1 MKTSALKILT
11 GVLGLVMSSS
21 VLVGCADGADFT
33 DARAIQ
39 ARDAKALEDLYSGVQ
54 GTWEGTVSNP
64 ATGLKAFHG
73 ELKLYVIYVQD
84 GVNADG
90 SPKLRPTLRGRFR
103 PRDFD
108 TETDMMELGGD
119 FDRTGRLLL
128 VALKPLMAAGSKDE
142 PVVDGGVRTLV
153 VRGTI
158 QSGVA
163 TLELTRQGGV
173 WGVFEAR
180 RTSSDASAPATGLE
194 REIRERALRRYLE
207 IEGTYSGIVKTTDGN
222 DYRIEIVVTV
232 VERPGLV
239 APAVRAQYK
248 RLDAPPGTLEW
259 SMVVS
264 YDSQTREVMM
274 REDQSVGSTVPGGM
288 LLSITGY
295 VSDVVSDRVIDATI
309 TGRSGV
315 IGTVRAVRKK

>member
-90 SPKLRPTLRGRFR
+90 SAKLRPTLRGRFQ

-108 TETDMMELGGD
+108 TETDSMELGGD

-128 VALKPLMAAGSKDE
+128 VAQKSLIT
-142 PVVDGGVRTLV
+142 GGDVRTLV
-153 VRGTI
+153 VRGSI

-173 WGVFEAR
+173 WGFLEAR
-180 RTSSDASAPATGLE
+180 RTSTDASAPATGLE
-194 REIRERALRRYLE
+194 RELRERALRRYRE
-207 IEGTYSGIVKTTDGN
+207 IEGSYSGIVKTVDGN
-222 DYRIEIVVTV
+222 DYRIEIVITV
-232 VERPGLV
+232 VERPGTV
-239 APAVRAQYK
+239 APAVRAQYR

-259 SMVVS
+259 SMSVS
-264 YDSQTREVMM
+264 YDSQTREIVM

-288 LLSITGY
+288 LLSITG
-295 VSDVVSDRVIDATI
+295 DVGDVASDRVIDATI

>member
-1 MKTSALKILT
+1 MKTSSFKFLT
-11 GVLGLVMSSS
+11 GAVALVIAGFT
-21 VLVGCADGADFT
+21 LVGCADGADFT
-33 DARAIQ
+33 DTRAVQ

-54 GTWEGTVSNP
+54 GTWEGTVSNA
-64 ATGLKAFHG
+64 ATGLKPFQG

-90 SPKLRPTLRGRFR
+90 SPKLRPTLRGRFQ

-108 TETDMMELGGD
+108 TETDAMELGGD

-128 VALKPLMAAGSKDE
+128 VAQKSLIAGGD
-142 PVVDGGVRTLV
+142 VRTLV
-153 VRGTI
+153 VRGSI

-173 WGVFEAR
+173 WGVLEAR

-194 REIRERALRRYLE
+194 RELRERALRRYRE
-207 IEGTYSGIVKTTDGN
+207 IEGSYTGIVKTADGN
-222 DYRIEIVVTV
+222 DYRVEIVITV
-232 VERPGLV
+232 VERPGTV

-259 SMVVS
+259 SMSVF
-264 YDSQTREVMM
+264 YDSQTREVVM
-274 REDQSVGSTVPGGM
+274 REDQTVGSTVPGGM

-295 VSDVVSDRVIDATI
+295 VNDVATDRVLDATI

-315 IGTVRAVRKK
+315 IGTIRALRKK

>member
-90 SPKLRPTLRGRFR
+90 SAKLRPTLRGRFQ

-108 TETDMMELGGD
+108 TETDSMELGGD

-128 VALKPLMAAGSKDE
+128 VAQKSLIT
-142 PVVDGGVRTLV
+142 GGDVRTLV
-153 VRGTI
+153 VRGSI

-173 WGVFEAR
+173 WGVLEAR
-180 RTSSDASAPATGLE
+180 RTSTDASAPATGLE
-194 REIRERALRRYLE
+194 RELRERALRRYRE
-207 IEGTYSGIVKTTDGN
+207 IEGSYSGIVKTVDGN
-222 DYRIEIVVTV
+222 DYRIEIVITV
-232 VERPGLV
+232 VERPGTV
-239 APAVRAQYK
+239 APAVRAQYR

-259 SMVVS
+259 SMSVS
-264 YDSQTREVMM
+264 YDSQTREIVM

-288 LLSITGY
+288 LLSITG
-295 VSDVVSDRVIDATI
+295 DVGDVASDRVIDATI

>member
-1 MKTSALKILT
+1 MKALSLKNLT
-11 GVLGLVMSSS
+11 GFFAAVMG
-21 VLVGCADGADFT
+21 VALVGCADGVDFT
-33 DARAIQ
+33 DSRAVQ
-39 ARDAKALEDLYSGVQ
+39 ARDAKALEDLYTGVQ

-64 ATGLKAFHG
+64 ATGLKPFHG

-108 TETDMMELGGD
+108 TETDAMELGGD

-128 VALKPLMAAGSKDE
+128 VAQRSLVGGAAAE
-142 PVVDGGVRTLV
+142 VRTLV
-153 VRGTI
+153 VRGSI
-158 QSGVA
+158 ESGVA

-173 WGVFEAR
+173 WGVLQAR

-194 REIRERALRRYLE
+194 RELRERALRRYRA
-207 IEGTYSGIVKTTDGN
+207 IEGSYVGVVKTVDGN
-222 DYRIEIVVTV
+222 DYRVEIVVTV
-232 VERPGLV
+232 VERPGV
-239 APAVRAQYK
+239 IAPAVRAQYK

-259 SMVVS
+259 SMSVF
-264 YDSQTREVMM
+264 YDSQTREIFM
-274 REDQSVGSTVPGGM
+274 REDQSTGSTVPGGM
-288 LLSITGY
+288 LLSITG
-295 VSDVVSDRVIDATI
+295 VVTDVALDRVIDATI

-315 IGTVRAVRKK
+315 IGTVSAVRKK

>member
-90 SPKLRPTLRGRFR
+90 SAKLRPTLRGRFQ

-108 TETDMMELGGD
+108 TETDSMELGGD

-128 VALKPLMAAGSKDE
+128 VAQKSLIT
-142 PVVDGGVRTLV
+142 GGDVRTLV
-153 VRGTI
+153 VRGSI

-173 WGVFEAR
+173 WGVLEAR
-180 RTSSDASAPATGLE
+180 RTSTDASAPATGLE
-194 REIRERALRRYLE
+194 RELRERALRRYRE
-207 IEGTYSGIVKTTDGN
+207 IEGSYSGIVKTVDGN
-222 DYRIEIVVTV
+222 DYRIEIVITV
-232 VERPGLV
+232 VERPGTV
-239 APAVRAQYK
+239 APAMRAQYR

-259 SMVVS
+259 SMSVS
-264 YDSQTREVMM
+264 YDSQTREIVM

-288 LLSITGY
+288 LLSITG
-295 VSDVVSDRVIDATI
+295 DVGDVASDRVIDATI